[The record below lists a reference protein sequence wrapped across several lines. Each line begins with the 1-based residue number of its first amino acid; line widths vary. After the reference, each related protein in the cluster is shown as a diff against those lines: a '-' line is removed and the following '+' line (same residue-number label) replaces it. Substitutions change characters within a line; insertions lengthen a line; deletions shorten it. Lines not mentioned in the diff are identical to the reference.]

1 MSTIIHTYPVKVSF
15 IKKDNELLLKH
26 FDIKQFLFRVQ
37 WKPLTFLKFINQ
49 FIFLCVNIKRSAAVV
64 TQFAGYHALLPALFG
79 KLFGKPSILILGGT
93 DCVAFPSI
101 KYGNFRKTIQGL
113 ITKWSILLSSRLVPV
128 HKSLVFN
135 NYTYTDADY
144 PHQGYLYFVPSAVN
158 IPWTEVFNGYNS
170 NDFKCITSKTSN
182 TFLTVTQSVRDSS
195 YYRKGIDLILDIALE
210 FPLFTFTI
218 VGSDNAELAKKASKN
233 VNLIPPVPYGE
244 LVRIYSAHEFY
255 LQLSMNE
262 GFPNALCEAML
273 CECIPIVSDVAA
285 MPFIVA
291 DTGFILYKKD
301 VDELKKIITEA
312 VRKKNAMLSRRAR
325 YRISVLFT
333 EEKRELELA
342 NIILELIAKSG
353 H

>member
-1 MSTIIHTYPVKVSF
+1 MFTIIHTYPVKVSF
-15 IKKDNELLLKH
+15 IKKDNKLLSKH
-26 FDIKQFLFRVQ
+26 FHVKEYLFRVQ
-37 WKPLTFLKFINQ
+37 WKPVTVFKFISQ
-49 FIFLCVNIKRSAAVV
+49 LIFLSMNIKRSHALV

-101 KYGNFRKTIQGL
+101 KYGNFRKAIQGL

-128 HKSLVFN
+128 HRSLVFN
-135 NYTYTDADY
+135 NYTYTNSDY
-144 PHQGYLYFVPSAVN
+144 SHQGYLYFVPAAVN
-158 IPWTEVFNGYNS
+158 IPWSEVFNGYNS
-170 NDFKCITSKTSN
+170 KDIKCIASKTSN
-182 TFLTVTQSVRDSS
+182 TFLTVTQSVRGSS
-195 YYRKGIDLILDIALE
+195 FYRKGIDLVLAIAFE
-210 FPLFTFTI
+210 FPMFTFTI
-218 VGSDNAELAKKASKN
+218 VGSDNEELAKKASKN
-233 VNLIPPVPYGE
+233 VNFIPPMAYTE
-244 LVRIYSAHEFY
+244 LVRIYSTHEFY

-301 VDELKKIITEA
+301 IQELKETISEA
-312 VRKKNAMLSRRAR
+312 VRKKTKMLSHRAR
-325 YRISVLFT
+325 HRISSSFT

-342 NIILELIAKSG
+342 NLIRRLIAELS
-353 H
+353 